1 MASKLAALA
10 QVLFVL
16 PNKRAVVPAFLTRPV
31 HRSLKEGGDEEEEET
46 EEEQSVR
53 VFPAWVGANTKSSR
67 RSRSTEEDEAHIA
80 PINRPVA
87 RRALQ
92 QFQHDYY
99 RSAVHNNS
107 AEGRVVRSSNNSTPN
122 EDGTRTLPDVD
133 DDTAI
138 VPPAVDDHP
147 SVAVASARSL
157 SSVSLAAQGTA
168 SATTAANSSS
178 CSSSRSSGSASSILS
193 VEDDDSFFPSSLDG
207 DDYLYFAQ

>member
-10 QVLFVL
+10 QVLFV

-31 HRSLKEGGDEEEEET
+31 RRIVAGDGDEEEEEQ
-46 EEEQSVR
+46 EEGRSVR
-53 VFPAWVGANTKSSR
+53 LFHALVGANTKSSS
-67 RSRSTEEDEAHIA
+67 SRSTEDEAHIA
-80 PINRPVA
+80 PINRPFA

-92 QFQHDYY
+92 QFQQDYY

-107 AEGRVVRSSNNSTPN
+107 AEGRVVSSSNNSTPN
-122 EDGTRTLPDVD
+122 EDGTRTPPDVD

-157 SSVSLAAQGTA
+157 SLVSLVSQGTA
-168 SATTAANSSS
+168 SATTETSR
-178 CSSSRSSGSASSILS
+178 SSSRSGSASSVLS
-193 VEDDDSFFPSSLDG
+193 VDDDDSFFPSSLDG